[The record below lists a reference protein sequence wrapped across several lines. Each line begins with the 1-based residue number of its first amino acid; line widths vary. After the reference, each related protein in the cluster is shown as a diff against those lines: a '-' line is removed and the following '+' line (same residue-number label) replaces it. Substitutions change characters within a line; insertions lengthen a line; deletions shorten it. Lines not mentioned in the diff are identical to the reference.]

1 MGVSGQERPVGRSGQ
16 LHSSSSPHLGVNGG
30 GDHYHKAA
38 SHTGG
43 GGVVYGDGS
52 WDLSVFVTDLQVER
66 TLRVR
71 GDLHIGGVMI
81 HLVDSLDIAM
91 DWSDHAIWWPTRNIW
106 LDKTRWTLDQYNVNA
121 DTTIHFTPMHKTLR
135 IQLPDLRYIDCT
147 VDFSIK
153 TFNASVTMCRDLGL
167 RHPEELSLC
176 KPLDSEHLKQNYQE
190 VMMRKRPP
198 PPTKDG
204 SNGERLD
211 TNTFVSQ
218 NGTLRS
224 PNSSFNTPNAT
235 LRTPKAARH
244 SPQGTMNN
252 GNYSPYSNGHSY
264 VPGRPLSPQG
274 PSLDEM
280 SLAMSPPATPEA
292 KSSLVKPRSL
302 EQKARLNVGWLDS
315 SLSIMEQGVREFDT
329 LHLRYKYYNFYD
341 LNPKY
346 DGSRIN
352 QIYEQAR
359 WQILNEEIDCTEE
372 EMMLFAALQLQ
383 VAMQANV
390 PQPAADEDD
399 GDDVDEE
406 LKKLELS
413 LEGGGGPGW
422 SNVTEDPSLADYLQY
437 FKPKRF
443 TLKSYKRLFFVCKN
457 LYLLAY
463 KSAEAARSNGDLL
476 FSVPLK
482 GCEVTP
488 AVNLSAGKYELKLE
502 VPSADGMTDMHL
514 RFNSE
519 HQYAQWLAACRLAA
533 KGKTLSDSSFEMEVN
548 SIKAFLSMQSPA
560 TAPAINP
567 NSLEIVAE
575 DYVAPR
581 FARKIK
587 SKLRQKIL
595 ESHANVKDL
604 NLVEAKMN
612 FIRAWQSLPDYGVS
626 LFVVRFH
633 GEKKEELLGVA
644 ANRVMRMNLQTG
656 DHVKTWRYST
666 MKAWNVNWETRHMMI
681 QFEDDKNV
689 IFQCLSADCKVI
701 HEFIGGYI
709 FLSMRSKDSNQQLNQ
724 DLFHKLTG
732 GWV

>member
-1 MGVSGQERPVGRSGQ
+1 MTRNM
-16 LHSSSSPHLGVNGG
+16 NGG
-30 GDHYHKAA
+30 GAMVDSRSPP
-38 SHTGG
+38 SHPSK
-43 GGVVYGDGS
+43 VVYGDGS
-52 WDLSVFVTDLQVER
+52 WQLTVFVTDLQVER
-66 TLRVR
+66 NLRVK

-81 HLVDSLDIAM
+81 QLVDSLDIAM

-121 DTTIHFTPMHKTLR
+121 DTVIHFTPMHKTLR
-135 IQLPDLRYIDCT
+135 IQLPDLRYVDVI
-147 VDFSIK
+147 VDFSVK
-153 TFNASVTMCRDLGL
+153 TFNSSVVMSKDLGL

-176 KPLDSEHLKQNYQE
+176 KPLDPEHLRQNYQE
-190 VMMRKRPP
+190 VMMRRRLP
-198 PPTKDG
+198 PPTKEGNTGD
-204 SNGERLD
+204 RLD
-211 TNTFVSQ
+211 TNTFISS
-218 NGTLRS
+218 NGTLNPGKS
-224 PNSSFNTPNAT
+224 PHGT
-235 LRTPKAARH
+235 LRTPTKGY
-244 SPQGTMNN
+244 SPQGTLNGN
-252 GNYSPYSNGHSY
+252 GNYSPYSNGHTY
-264 VPGRPLSPQG
+264 VSGRPSTPQG
-274 PSLDEM
+274 PTLDEM

-292 KSSLVKPRSL
+292 KNMQLKPKSL
-302 EQKARLNVGWLDS
+302 EQRARMNVGWLDS

-329 LHLRYKYYNFYD
+329 ICLRYKYYSFYD
-341 LNPKY
+341 MNSKY
-346 DGSRIN
+346 DSTRIN

-390 PQPAADEDD
+390 PQPSQDEDD

-406 LKKLELS
+406 LKKLQMS
-413 LEGGGGPGW
+413 LEGGTGGGGW
-422 SNVTEDPSLADYLQY
+422 GDVTEDPSIADYLQY

-443 TLKSYKRLFFVCKN
+443 TLKSYKRLYFVCKN

-463 KSAEAARSNGDLL
+463 KNADAARGGGELV
-476 FSVPLK
+476 FSVHLK

-488 AVNLSAGKYELKLE
+488 AVNLTANKYELKLE
-502 VPSADGMTDMHL
+502 VPSAEGMTEMYL

-519 HQYAQWLAACRLAA
+519 QQYAEWLAGCRLAA
-533 KGKTLSDSSFEMEVN
+533 KGKTLADSSFDAEVN

-560 TAPAINP
+560 SAPAINP
-567 NSLEIVAE
+567 NTVEIVAE
-575 DYVAPR
+575 EYVAPR
-581 FARKIK
+581 FARRIK

-604 NLVEAKMN
+604 NLLEAKMN
-612 FIRAWQSLPDYGVS
+612 FIRAWQSLPEYGVS

-633 GEKKEELLGVA
+633 GEKKDEMLGVA
-644 ANRVMRMNLQTG
+644 SNRIMRMSLASG
-656 DHVKTWRYST
+656 DHIKTWRYST

-709 FLSMRSKDSNQQLNQ
+709 FLSMRSKETNQQLNQ
-724 DLFHKLTG
+724 ELFHKLTG